1 MRAATMHPWLPTLYM
16 FACVACYRCH
26 ESEHATLV
34 TVCVVAHITVYHH
47 NIAVMRMHLLEIC
60 STD

>member
-1 MRAATMHPWLPTLYM
+1 M